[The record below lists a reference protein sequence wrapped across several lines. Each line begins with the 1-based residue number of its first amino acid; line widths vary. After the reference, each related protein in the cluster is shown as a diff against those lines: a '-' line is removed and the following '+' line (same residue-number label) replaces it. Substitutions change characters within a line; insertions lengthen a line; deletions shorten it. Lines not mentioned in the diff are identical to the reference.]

1 MDMCPMFILPPTPM
15 HVRSV
20 TKSCTEDCLQRHRA
34 DVHDQC
40 EKDAEAEFDFDMEE
54 KFNTDSAYIPCLCQL
69 RINKHN

>member
-1 MDMCPMFILPPTPM
+1 MDMCPMFIRPPTPM

-40 EKDAEAEFDFDMEE
+40 EKDAEAEFDFDME
-54 KFNTDSAYIPCLCQL
+54 K
-69 RINKHN
+69 